1 MRTTIFHSIAAFC
14 LVITLFI
21 PSQVMAQGAC
31 VSGTSTV
38 ATVGCLIDNT
48 DNVTFDLTGDIL
60 ISSGLSG
67 IRLRN
72 SDSNILN
79 YTGNISTTNLGEY
92 GISAI
97 GGNSNAITING
108 NINTNGASGYGIF
121 ANNGASNIFTLNGNI
136 NTTGDTAYGF
146 LPVADD
152 DVTFTI
158 NGNINTSGGDAAGM
172 LLVAP
177 TNYFNITLNGN
188 INVLGGSR
196 SDSVNPRGIDIG
208 NSQAGS
214 TITNLGIITTTA
226 EVGGAAAYDIY
237 VRSGA
242 TLTNLNNRQSGL
254 TYYGKI
260 PTNYNAVINS
270 TSDYGKIIYSTVS
283 GTTSFGIYPGSVLKS
298 ETTYASV
305 IDGLESSNITAGNS
319 GNYTFDGRTW
329 AWTLENPSSNLWDL
343 AVGSCTGCVKEDTQ
357 DTIEEIGDSIGL
369 EFSQILHKGTSATA
383 SFANMNTYDCD
394 LFDKEG
400 KCYSVGGRHTDVN
413 GNNDSDSSSSGAV
426 FVFGN
431 KFNENFRVSG
441 FIDQQVDRN
450 NPKGLKVHNK
460 GPMIGGNLVWNQFA
474 NHLGFQVRAANAYQA
489 KDMTITRSELGE
501 AEAGVGKTEIE
512 VQNYVAEVSY
522 QFSGGDSFL
531 RPYLADSFFRPYLAV
546 RRAIIKQ
553 DGYTE
558 TGVENP
564 LTYNTVEDKSTT
576 IVIGMK
582 AKYRLNPTFTL
593 NGAFGV
599 ENDISNKVDKIQAT
613 SSTIT
618 GITPVDFNTSINKTR
633 PVVTLGATYHI
644 APNKAFSAQA
654 QYQELS
660 YTKTTAKTAYFNYT
674 VGF

>member
-1 MRTTIFHSIAAFC
+1 MNKTIFQSIGTIC
-14 LVITLFI
+14 LASPLFI
-21 PSQVMAQGAC
+21 TSQVMAQDAC

-60 ISSGLSG
+60 ISSGKSG
-67 IRLRN
+67 ISLRN

-79 YTGNISTTNLGEY
+79 YTGNISTTSSVGY
-92 GISAI
+92 GISVI
-97 GGNSNAITING
+97 GGNSNVITING
-108 NINTNGASGYGIF
+108 NINTNGASRHGLL

-136 NTTGDTAYGF
+136 NTTDDITYGI
-146 LPVADD
+146 LAVADD

-196 SDSVNPRGIDIG
+196 ADSVNPRGIDIG

-214 TITNLGIITTTA
+214 TITNLGIITTAA

-270 TSDYGKIIYSTVS
+270 TSDYGKIIFSTVS
-283 GTTSFGIYPGSVLKS
+283 GTTSFGIYAGSVLKS
-298 ETTYASV
+298 GTTYASV
-305 IDGLESSNITAGNS
+305 IDGLKTAIITAGTS
-319 GNYTFDGRTW
+319 GDYSYDGRTW
-329 AWTLENPSSNLWDL
+329 AWTLENSSANLWDL
-343 AVGSCTGCVKEDTQ
+343 VVGDCIGCITEDTI
-357 DTIEEIGDSIGL
+357 DTIEEIGDSIGT
-369 EFSQILHKGTSATA
+369 EFSQLSHKGASATA
-383 SFANMNTYDCD
+383 SFANMNTYDCN

-400 KCYSVGGRHTDVN
+400 KCFSIGVRHTDIN
-413 GNNDSDSSSSGAV
+413 GNNNSDSSSSGAV
-426 FVFGN
+426 AVSGY

-441 FIDQQVDRN
+441 FVDQQAARR
-450 NPKGLKVHNK
+450 NPKGLKVSNK

-474 NHLGFQVRAANAYQA
+474 NHLGFQVRVANAYQA
-489 KDMTITRSELGE
+489 KDMTITRSEIGE
-501 AEAGVGKTEIE
+501 AEKGRGETDIE
-512 VQNYVAEVSY
+512 VQSYVAEVSY
-522 QFSGGDSFL
+522 QFSDGVNFY
-531 RPYLADSFFRPYLAV
+531 RPYLAA
-546 RRAIIKQ
+546 RRSIIKQ
-553 DGYTE
+553 EGYTE
-558 TGVENP
+558 TEVENP
-564 LTYNTVEDKSTT
+564 LTFNTLEDKSTT
-576 IVIGMK
+576 VIIGMK
-582 AKYRLNPTFTL
+582 VKYKLDDTVTL

-599 ENDISNKVDKIQAT
+599 EHDVSNKVDKIQAT

-618 GITPVDFNTSINKTR
+618 GITPVDLNTRINKTR

-644 APNKAFSAQA
+644 SPNQTLSAQT

-660 YTKTTAKTAYFNYT
+660 YTSTSAKTAYVNYT

>member
-1 MRTTIFHSIAAFC
+1 MHTTIYQSLGAVSLA
-14 LVITLFI
+14 ITLSI
-21 PSQVMAQGAC
+21 TSQVMAQDAC

-38 ATVGCLIDNT
+38 ATVGCSISGT
-48 DNVTFDLTGDIL
+48 DDVTFDLTGDIAP
-60 ISSGLSG
+60 ITGMSG
-67 IRLRN
+67 IRFI
-72 SDSNILN
+72 DSNSNTFNLN
-79 YTGNISTTNLGEY
+79 GNINSVANNTY
-92 GISAI
+92 GMFLS
-97 GGNSNAITING
+97 GSNSNAITITGDISTDGYGIITTSGDSNNFTLNG
-108 NINTNGASGYGIF
+108 NIDTSRDLAYGFF
-121 ANNGASNIFTLNGNI
+121 AINEDNVTFTLNGNI
-136 NTTGDTAYGF
+136 NTGGGDT
-146 LPVADD
+146 P
-152 DVTFTI
+152 
-158 NGNINTSGGDAAGM
+158 GM
-172 LLVAP
+172 MLIAP
-177 TNYFNITLNGN
+177 TSSFNIMLNGN

-242 TLTNLNNRQSGL
+242 TLTTLNNRQSGL

-270 TSDYGKIIYSTVS
+270 TSDYGKIIFSNNS
-283 GTTSFGIYPGSVLKS
+283 GNTSFGIYAGSVLES

-305 IDGLESSNITAGNS
+305 IDGLESSNITAGHS
-319 GNYTFDGRTW
+319 GYHSYDGRTW
-329 AWTLENPSSNLWDL
+329 AWTLENPSANLWDL
-343 AVGSCTGCVKEDTQ
+343 VVGACTGCMMEDTQ
-357 DTIEEIGDSIGL
+357 DTIEEVGDSIGT
-369 EFSQILHKGTSATA
+369 EFSRILHKGASATA

-400 KCYSVGGRHTDVN
+400 KCYSIGGRHTDVN

-431 KFNENFRVSG
+431 KFNKNFRVSA
-441 FIDQQVDRN
+441 FVDQQVDRN

-474 NHLGFQVRAANAYQA
+474 NHLGFQVRVANAYQA
-489 KDMTITRSELGE
+489 KDMTITRSEIGE
-501 AEAGVGKTEIE
+501 AEAGVGETEIE
-512 VQNYVAEVSY
+512 VQSYVAEVSY
-522 QFSGGDSFL
+522 QFRDG
-531 RPYLADSFFRPYLAV
+531 DSFFRPYLAA
-546 RRAIIKQ
+546 RRSIIKQ

-558 TGVENP
+558 TGVANP
-564 LTYNTVEDKSTT
+564 LTYNTLKDKSTT
-576 IVIGMK
+576 IVMGMK
-582 AKYRLNPTFTL
+582 AKYRLNHTVTL
-593 NGAFGV
+593 NGALGV

-618 GITPVDFNTSINKTR
+618 GLTPVDLNTSINKTR

-660 YTKTTAKTAYFNYT
+660 YTRTTAKTLYFNYM

>member
-1 MRTTIFHSIAAFC
+1 MKKILLALATTLLFPNMSHAA
-14 LVITLFI
+14 
-21 PSQVMAQGAC
+21 AC

-38 ATVGCLIDNT
+38 ATDGCVIAADT
-48 DNVTFDLTGDIL
+48 DDDTFNMTGNITVSGGTSGIQLTGAD
-60 ISSGLSG
+60 
-67 IRLRN
+67 RN
-72 SDSNILN
+72 TVN
-79 YTGNISTTNLGEY
+79 YTGNINSDNGSPGVY
-92 GISAI
+92 ISSSA
-97 GGNSNAITING
+97 SNNITING
-108 NINTNGASGYGIF
+108 NINTGTNGLYGIIN
-121 ANNGASNIFTLNGNI
+121 AVGVGSNTITMNGNITTNKYLSYGYTNIFEHNTNFTLNGNI
-136 NTTGDTAYGF
+136 TTNGDDTPGILISVSNNA
-146 LPVADD
+146 
-152 DVTFTI
+152 T
-158 NGNINTSGGDAAGM
+158 
-172 LLVAP
+172 
-177 TNYFNITLNGN
+177 ITLNGN
-188 INVLGGSR
+188 LNIQGETRLLNG
-196 SDSVNPRGIDIG
+196 RGIDISG
-208 NSQAGS
+208 SVVS
-214 TITNLGIITTTA
+214 TITNLGTITT
-226 EVGGAAAYDIY
+226 GGDDPYDIY
-237 VRSGA
+237 LRGGSTLA
-242 TLTNLNNRQSGL
+242 TLNNRQAGL

-270 TSDYGKIIYSTVS
+270 TSDYGKIIFSTVS
-283 GTTSFGIYPGSVLKS
+283 GTTSFGIYAGSVLKS
-298 ETTYASV
+298 GTTYASV

-319 GNYTFDGRTW
+319 GDYSYDGRTW
-329 AWTLENPSSNLWDL
+329 AWTLENSSANLWDL
-343 AVGSCTGCVKEDTQ
+343 IVGSCAGCITEDTQ
-357 DTIEEIGDSIGL
+357 DTIEEIGDSIGT
-369 EFSQILHKGTSATA
+369 EFSQILHKGASATS

-431 KFNENFRVSG
+431 KFNENFRVSA

-618 GITPVDFNTSINKTR
+618 GITPVDLNTRINKTR

-644 APNKAFSAQA
+644 SPNQTLSAQT

-660 YTKTTAKTAYFNYT
+660 YTSTSAKTAYVNYT
-674 VGF
+674 VGY

>member
-21 PSQVMAQGAC
+21 PSQVMAQDAC

-152 DVTFTI
+152 DVTFTL

-172 LLVAP
+172 FLVAP

-319 GNYTFDGRTW
+319 GNYTYDGRTW

-426 FVFGN
+426 FVLVISLTRTFEFQGLSTN
-431 KFNENFRVSG
+431 K
-441 FIDQQVDRN
+441 
-450 NPKGLKVHNK
+450 
-460 GPMIGGNLVWNQFA
+460 
-474 NHLGFQVRAANAYQA
+474 
-489 KDMTITRSELGE
+489 
-501 AEAGVGKTEIE
+501 
-512 VQNYVAEVSY
+512 
-522 QFSGGDSFL
+522 
-531 RPYLADSFFRPYLAV
+531 
-546 RRAIIKQ
+546 
-553 DGYTE
+553 
-558 TGVENP
+558 
-564 LTYNTVEDKSTT
+564 
-576 IVIGMK
+576 
-582 AKYRLNPTFTL
+582 
-593 NGAFGV
+593 
-599 ENDISNKVDKIQAT
+599 
-613 SSTIT
+613 
-618 GITPVDFNTSINKTR
+618 
-633 PVVTLGATYHI
+633 
-644 APNKAFSAQA
+644 
-654 QYQELS
+654 
-660 YTKTTAKTAYFNYT
+660 
-674 VGF
+674 